1 MAIAALVSWALSILV
16 GVVVLVQWWR
26 RRGGRFP
33 TVIVLSHIATALL
46 GLYFWI
52 GFVLGD
58 GALRAWLALV
68 VLSVNNGL
76 GDAILTGRFR
86 AVSGTVGSWRQ
97 DYGSAF
103 KGLLQGRRPKMASVH
118 AILAGV
124 TSVLI
129 LIACLQTLF

>member
-16 GVVVLVQWWR
+16 GVAVLVQWWR

-33 TVIVLSHIATALL
+33 TLIVLSHIATALL

-58 GALRAWLALV
+58 GALWAWLAFA
-68 VLSVNNGL
+68 VLGVNNGL

-86 AVSGTVGSWRQ
+86 AVSGTMGTWRQ
-97 DYGSAF
+97 DYGSAI
-103 KGLLQGRRPKMASVH
+103 KSLVQGRRPKMASIH

-124 TSVLI
+124 TSVLV
-129 LIACLQTLF
+129 LVACLQTLF